1 MSTATPHTSPEM
13 MSVYRD
19 TARRRREEEQQ
30 ALTRRRKRAW
40 QVTHRAAALLKEQ
53 FGVTQVSAFGSLI
66 HGLWFSQT
74 SEDIDLGVWGLEADD
89 YFVAVAKLQDI
100 SAEFKIDLV
109 AIEHCK
115 RALREAIVREGKV
128 L

>member
-1 MSTATPHTSPEM
+1 MSLTALHISPEAM
-13 MSVYRD
+13 AVYRD
-19 TARRRREEEQQ
+19 TARRRREKEQQ

-40 QVTHRAAALLKEQ
+40 QVTQRAAALLKEQ
-53 FGVTQVSAFGSLI
+53 FGATQVAAFGSLV
-66 HGLWFSQT
+66 HGFWFSKT
-74 SEDIDLGVWGLEADD
+74 SDIDLGVWGLKADD